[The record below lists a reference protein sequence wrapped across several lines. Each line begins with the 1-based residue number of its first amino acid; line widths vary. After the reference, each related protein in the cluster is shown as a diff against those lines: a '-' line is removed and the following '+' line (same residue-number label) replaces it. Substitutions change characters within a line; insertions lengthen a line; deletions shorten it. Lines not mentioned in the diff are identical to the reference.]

1 MAPTSTF
8 NSRFILVVLT
18 LMTLVSSG
26 SCRQFAGLEYQ
37 SLHKRTSRSAL
48 LQNVRGGG
56 GGGGGA
62 TSTIGTSTSSRG
74 AGNPLPLPMT
84 NNSLISKLTDLFFDK
99 LDEDKDGALSFDEF
113 YEIMLLISVKVN
125 RQAPVPPPTKAI
137 ARVLF
142 EKADADNS
150 GKLTKDEIKTVAVLA
165 MPRTAIRVGSHKI
178 ISFLGAPMLAMKTV
192 ESLKGNDW
200 VLDLGKKWV
209 PEKFHDMVL
218 TEDFWKLA
226 LTVSFVSVLGNLV
239 IRTSTWIYDFIFHL
253 RPKKITQAL
262 PK

>member
-1 MAPTSTF
+1 MAPTF
-8 NSRFILVVLT
+8 NNRFILVVLT
-18 LMTLVSSG
+18 LMALVSSG
-26 SCRQFAGLEYQ
+26 SCRQFTGLEYQ

-48 LQNVRGGG
+48 LQSFR
-56 GGGGGA
+56 GGA
-62 TSTIGTSTSSRG
+62 TSATSATSTSSG
-74 AGNPLPLPMT
+74 AGNPLPMT
-84 NNSLISKLTDLFFDK
+84 NDSLISKLTDLFFDK
-99 LDEDKDGALSFDEF
+99 LDEDKDGALSFEEF

-142 EKADADNS
+142 EKADADTS

-165 MPRTAIRVGSHKI
+165 MPRTAIRLGSHKI

-192 ESLKGNDW
+192 ESLKGNEW

-226 LTVSFVSVLGNLV
+226 LTVSFVSVDV
-239 IRTSTWIYDFIFHL
+239 
-253 RPKKITQAL
+253 
-262 PK
+262 